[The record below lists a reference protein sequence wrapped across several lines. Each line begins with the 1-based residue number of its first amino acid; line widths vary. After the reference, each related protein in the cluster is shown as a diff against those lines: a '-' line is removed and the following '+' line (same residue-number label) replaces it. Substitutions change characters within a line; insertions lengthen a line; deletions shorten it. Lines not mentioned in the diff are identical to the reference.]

1 MIFVVSIDG
10 DFSPLQVEKLRHEI
24 LNLRGVVSVEWQE
37 AARQSVQADGATPRA
52 YCKVH
57 ETYYDVSMG
66 CAACPPRR

>member
-1 MIFVVSIDG
+1 MMGDLARKELERLLDRID
-10 DFSPLQVEKLRHEI
+10 KL
-24 LNLRGVVSVEWQE
+24 E
-37 AARQSVQADGATPRA
+37 AAQQKRAADGATPRA